1 MKTNLVSS
9 LILGFLLAV
18 LPPASAAPP
27 AAPASAASAGGVA
40 KKVCNEQGKAC
51 KTVKVHK
58 KLEVLPQK

>member
-1 MKTNLVSS
+1 MKTNLIS
-9 LILGFLLAV
+9 LVILGYLLV
-18 LPPASAAPP
+18 LLPPAGAAPP

>member
-1 MKTNLVSS
+1 MKTNLVSF

-18 LPPASAAPP
+18 LPPVSAAPP